1 MQTLFSHVCPFD
13 MSLSGINKFTLYK
26 FRFVINY
33 CKFGKLVYQL
43 FHFERIY
50 CTSVTVVVK
59 DEFSRTPYIQDDTD
73 PGVIVSSMATNMLL
87 VITEFAQCSKFTL
100 ATCRE
105 IYVAKLE
112 TRKYCF
118 V

>member
-1 MQTLFSHVCPFD
+1 MVHSAFSLKIGTL
-13 MSLSGINKFTLYK
+13 IT
-26 FRFVINY
+26 VIR
-33 CKFGKLVYQL
+33 
-43 FHFERIY
+43 H
-50 CTSVTVVVK
+50 K
-59 DEFSRTPYIQDDTD
+59 DGVSRTPYIEDDTD
-73 PGVIVSSMATNMLL
+73 TEVIVSSMGTNMLL